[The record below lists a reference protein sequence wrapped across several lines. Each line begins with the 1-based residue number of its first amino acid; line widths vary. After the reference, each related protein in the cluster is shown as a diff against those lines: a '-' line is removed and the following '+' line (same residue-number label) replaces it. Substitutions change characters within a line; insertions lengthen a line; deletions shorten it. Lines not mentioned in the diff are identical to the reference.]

1 MRTHSLRPIVA
12 AILSVCGALL
22 ALGAPAHAAGDGT
35 PFLMKVG
42 TGFGGVAL
50 PPANADSPYTNM
62 TSVSITPKRSGL
74 CTVTG
79 AFRLLPFSTAPIQIA
94 LSTAPDTAG
103 TGAQVYDNPGRSI
116 SGAISDAFVVQKN
129 TPITFY
135 MNGRNLGTATVNT
148 ENKHIWVICEQERT
162 PTLP

>member
-1 MRTHSLRPIVA
+1 MKTHYRLIVSPIA
-12 AILSVCGALL
+12 LCGAPLP
-22 ALGAPAHAAGDGT
+22 LGAPAHAAGDGT

-42 TGFGGVAL
+42 TGPGGFAL
-50 PPANADSPYTNM
+50 QPATADSPYTNM
-62 TSVSITPKRSGL
+62 TSVSITPKRSGI

-79 AFRLLPFSTAPIQIA
+79 SFRLPPQATAPIQIA

-116 SGAISDAFVVQKN
+116 SGTISDAFVVQKN
-129 TPITFY
+129 VPISFF
-135 MNGRNLGTATVNT
+135 MNGRNLGTATVNP
-148 ENKHIWVICEQERT
+148 ENKHLWVICEQEKT

>member
-1 MRTHSLRPIVA
+1 MRTHSIRLIVPA
-12 AILSVCGALL
+12 VLSICGTLL

-42 TGFGGVAL
+42 TGGGTLL

-62 TSVSITPKRSGL
+62 MSVSITPKRSGI

-79 AFRLLPFSTAPIQIA
+79 AFRIPPESNAPLQIV
-94 LSTAPDTAG
+94 LSRATDTAG

-116 SGAISDAFVVQKN
+116 SGAISDAFVVQRN
-129 TPITFY
+129 VPVTFF
-135 MNGRNLGTATVNT
+135 MNGRNLGTTNVHS
-148 ENKHIWVICEQERT
+148 ENKHLWVICEQERT

>member
-1 MRTHSLRPIVA
+1 MRTYFLRLIVPA
-12 AILSVCGALL
+12 LLPLCGALL

-42 TGFGGVAL
+42 TGGGTL
-50 PPANADSPYTNM
+50 LFPANADSPYTNM
-62 TSVSITPKRSGL
+62 MSVSITPKRSGL

-79 AFRLLPFSTAPIQIA
+79 AFRVPPQSNAPLQIA

-116 SGAISDAFVVQKN
+116 SGAISDAFVVQKDV
-129 TPITFY
+129 PITFY
-135 MNGRNLGTATVNT
+135 MNGRNLGSTNLNT
-148 ENKHIWVICEQERT
+148 ENKHLWVICEQERT